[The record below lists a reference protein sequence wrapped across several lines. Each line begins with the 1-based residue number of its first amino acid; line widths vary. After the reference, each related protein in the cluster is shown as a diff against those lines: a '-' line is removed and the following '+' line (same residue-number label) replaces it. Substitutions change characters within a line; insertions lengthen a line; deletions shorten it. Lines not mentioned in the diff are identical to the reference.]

1 MGCCK
6 SILFL
11 QAIYFHNFYEKDK
24 FAKINRHESVY
35 TKCQLFL
42 YYSAVLQYAKINR
55 CENVIKGKNETR
67 MMFIKHY
74 APNRCLCIK
83 VAKSTMCN

>member
-1 MGCCK
+1 ML
-6 SILFL
+6 SQTLSVLTVALFA
-11 QAIYFHNFYEKDK
+11 AINEVNIVDLSATLVLRLSVLT
-24 FAKINRHESVY
+24 FALFAAINEVNIVD
-35 TKCQLFL
+35 L
-42 YYSAVLQYAKINR
+42 SASCITGISAD
-55 CENVIKGKNETR
+55 TR